1 MTLVFVISGVKVSM
15 FTCGMT
21 LVFVASLIST
31 QHEGVKAKTG

>member
-21 LVFVASLIST
+21 LVFVIS
-31 QHEGVKAKTG
+31 GVKVSMFTSSVV